1 MTGVGLCLPQL
12 GPHVTVEVVDE
23 FARRADALGYSG
35 LWVQDHFMYPLAPTR
50 GYGGKD
56 VLPPNQYKSVWAPTE
71 LLAYVAG
78 ITSNVALGTSIL
90 VAGNHWPV
98 PLAQRLATI
107 DQMSRGRLI
116 VGLGV
121 GWNAEEHEA
130 SGTDITE
137 RGRRIDD
144 FIPAMLA
151 CWGADPVSHSG
162 DFFRIPDSCVNP
174 KPFGGRRPKL
184 LSGMWSA
191 QGLERTARWF
201 DAWNPAF
208 MKVPVVQSLVATHRV
223 EAAHRSGFRV
233 GGTEHH
239 RSIREFT
246 SAPAHITHGSS
257 VTYSVQSTRR
267 QCPTAAAAS
276 RSAST
281 SACAVGSP
289 VSSRSLCR
297 RAITTPS
304 RTTTAPIGT
313 SSCASAARASSSA
326 IDMND
331 RSAPSAAVA
340 DDTVS
345 SVLSM
350 SGGSGI

>member
-56 VLPPNQYKSVWAPTE
+56 ALPPNQYKSVWAPTE

-162 DFFRIPDSCVNP
+162 DFFRIPESCVNP

-201 DAWNPAF
+201 DAWNPAGLPVSRVQKMVAAMNAQRPAGAADIEVYYRSF
-208 MKVPVVQSLVATHRV
+208 VQAPTGPVPSDGDNMAALVADATAAREAGFVDLCIEHNFWAEIDSPDDWV
-223 EAAHRSGFRV
+223 SIPDKFLPVLEAARG
-233 GGTEHH
+233 
-239 RSIREFT
+239 
-246 SAPAHITHGSS
+246 
-257 VTYSVQSTRR
+257 
-267 QCPTAAAAS
+267 
-276 RSAST
+276 
-281 SACAVGSP
+281 
-289 VSSRSLCR
+289 
-297 RAITTPS
+297 
-304 RTTTAPIGT
+304 
-313 SSCASAARASSSA
+313 
-326 IDMND
+326 
-331 RSAPSAAVA
+331 
-340 DDTVS
+340 
-345 SVLSM
+345 
-350 SGGSGI
+350 